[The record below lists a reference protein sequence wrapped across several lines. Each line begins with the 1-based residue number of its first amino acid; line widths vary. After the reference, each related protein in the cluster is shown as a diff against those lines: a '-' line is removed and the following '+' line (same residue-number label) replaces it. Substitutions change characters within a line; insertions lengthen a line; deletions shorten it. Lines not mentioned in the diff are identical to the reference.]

1 MIVGVEGTVMN
12 ETITKSIK
20 VGVII
25 PAYREQGRIGS
36 VIRRVMDHVPDVVV
50 IDDGS
55 GDGTAVEAEAL
66 GVVVLRHTENQGKGM
81 ALNTGFAYMREQGF
95 DVVLTLDADGQ
106 HNPDDVPRFL
116 EAYRRT
122 GIPVLIGNR
131 MKDTSR
137 MPVVRRLTNRFM
149 SWLLSR
155 ELRQFIPD
163 TQCGFRLYACDILP
177 PKPVKSPRYAAESE
191 ILLNLADRGIRMDS
205 VPISTIYRDEKSKIN
220 PWTDTLR
227 FFKML
232 RRHRRERS
240 RVGQPRKFEDD

>member
-1 MIVGVEGTVMN
+1 MSDAGS
-12 ETITKSIK
+12 KSIK
-20 VGVII
+20 ACALV
-25 PAYREQGRIGS
+25 PAYREQGRVGS
-36 VIRRVMDHVPDVVV
+36 VVRRLMDYVKDVIV

-55 GDGTAVEAEAL
+55 GDGTAAEAEAV
-66 GVVVLRHTENQGKGM
+66 GAVVLRHPVNKGKGV
-81 ALNTGFAYMREQGF
+81 ALNTGFTYARGKGF

-106 HNPDDVPRFL
+106 HSPDDVPHFL

-131 MKDTSR
+131 MKDATR

-177 PKPVKSPRYAAESE
+177 PKAMKSPRYAAESE
-191 ILLNLADRGIRMDS
+191 ILLHLADQGIRMDS
-205 VPISTIYRDEKSKIN
+205 VPVSTIYRDEVSKIN
-220 PWTDTLR
+220 PWADTVR

-232 RRHRRERS
+232 RRHRRDR
-240 RVGQPRKFEDD
+240 RRLGQPRKFEDD